1 MMKTRNGC
9 DDSSPPTER
18 SWEAALNENRLR
30 LQLAL
35 DAASMGTFIW
45 YVQEDRSEPDAQM
58 LALCG
63 LPPDAELTLKNALET
78 ILHPDD
84 RERCADAVARATD
97 PKGDGRLKEDFRI
110 CLPSGSER
118 WLAIK
123 GQVYFEGHS
132 PLPVRMA
139 GAAIDITE
147 RKAGEARQAF
157 LLKLSDALR
166 PLADPIA
173 VQDEALRLVAE
184 YVGACRAGYAED
196 QGDSRSIVVTRNFV
210 TGVPGIEGRHSSD
223 DYGSALLKEFRA
235 GRTVVRPDIAND
247 PTLSDAERAAHTAL
261 QIGATLNIPLL
272 KSSRLAAMLFLHYR
286 EAHTFSPAELGLL
299 ADVAERTWEA
309 VERARAGQAEH
320 AAQERQKLLLA
331 ELQHRVRNIL
341 ATIRSIVQRSAR
353 TSDTVED
360 LSMHLEGRI
369 DSLARTQVVLS
380 RNPGKDVDLEDL
392 LRDELLAQSAD
403 EDQIEIKG
411 PAVRLPPKA
420 AEVLTLALHE
430 LATNALKYGALHDGA
445 GRVAIVWRV
454 DSRGGERWLRLS
466 WTETCV
472 RVLGTAPRREGFGTE
487 LITKRVPYELS
498 GKGVFE
504 FQPGGMCS
512 TIEFPLRPSESI
524 LETGRQL

>member
-1 MMKTRNGC
+1 MKGTNASNDG
-9 DDSSPPTER
+9 SSSMER
-18 SWEAALNENRLR
+18 SWKAALRENRLR

-45 YVQEDRSEPDAQM
+45 HVQEDRAEPDARM

-63 LPPDAELTLKNALET
+63 LPPNGELTLKNALET
-78 ILHPDD
+78 IVHPAD
-84 RERCADAVARATD
+84 RASCADAIARATD
-97 PKGDGRLKEDFRI
+97 PKGDGRFKQDFRV
-110 CLPSGSER
+110 CLPDNSER
-118 WLAIK
+118 WLAVT
-123 GQVYFEGHS
+123 GQVYFEGH
-132 PLPVRMA
+132 PLLPVRMA

-147 RKAGEARQAF
+147 RKINEVRQAF

-173 VQDEALRLVAE
+173 VQDEALRLLAQH
-184 YVGACRAGYAED
+184 VGASRSGYAED
-196 QGDSRSIVVTRNFV
+196 QGDSRTIVVTRNYV
-210 TGVPGIEGRHSSD
+210 VDVPGIEGRHNYD
-223 DYGSALLKEFRA
+223 DYDPALLKESRA

-247 PTLSDAERAAHTAL
+247 PALSNTVKAAHAAL

-272 KSSRLAAMLFLHYR
+272 KSGRLAAVLFVHYR
-286 EAHTFSPAELGLL
+286 EAHAFSPAELGLL

-309 VERARAGQAEH
+309 VERSRAGQAEH

-341 ATIRSIVQRSAR
+341 TTIRSIVQRSAR

-403 EDQIEIKG
+403 EDRIEIKG
-411 PAVRLPPKA
+411 PPVRLPPKA

-430 LATNALKYGALHDGA
+430 LATNALKYGALCDGA
-445 GRVAIVWRV
+445 GRVAIIWRV
-454 DSRGGERWLRLS
+454 ETRDGQRWLRLS
-466 WTETCV
+466 WTETGV
-472 RVLGTAPRREGFGTE
+472 RVLGAAPRREGFGTE

-498 GKGVFE
+498 GKGVFA

-512 TIEFPLRPSESI
+512 TIEFPLRPGASI
-524 LETGRQL
+524 LEPERQR